1 MGLGP
6 GSLIGAAIGIGSL
19 YLAGYV
25 DAANVAALAVMW
37 WLRDAAGILVVTP
50 VVVLWA
56 LTNLRTFNLDRVL
69 ASGVALVAATLVG
82 LLAFSPLGDQSANRS
97 ALGFLA
103 ILPLLW
109 AALRCD
115 ARAAATTALIL
126 SCFAVWGALAGGGP
140 FATTALDQSFF
151 PLIMFMVG
159 VSLPSVALSADVTLR
174 RRREATLRLQE
185 QILRAM
191 FSQAGVGIAQMDT
204 TGRFNLVNNRFAR
217 SSGIRPRSCCRC
229 GFKI

>member
-1 MGLGP
+1 MERA
-6 GSLIGAAIGIGSL
+6 GSDLTAFGET
-19 YLAGYV
+19 V
-25 DAANVAALAVMW
+25 V
-37 WLRDAAGILVVTP
+37 ILDYFKDLP
-50 VVVLWA
+50 DPRQA
-56 LTNLRTFNLDRVL
+56 
-69 ASGVALVAATLVG
+69 
-82 LLAFSPLGDQSANRS
+82 
-97 ALGFLA
+97 A

-126 SCFAVWGALAGGGP
+126 SCFAVWGALADAGP

-185 QILRAM
+185 QILRAI
-191 FSQAGVGIAQMDT
+191 FDQAGVGIAQMDT
-204 TGRFNLVNNRFAR
+204 TGRFNLVNTRFCEIVRHPAPQLLQMR
-217 SSGIRPRSCCRC
+217 I
-229 GFKI
+229 